1 MKKSPVLF
9 IYEQLEGIRKDRL
22 SNRISSEQ
30 AIRDRKFSLEEAEKM
45 EKDNMINFLKS
56 VFQQDNFNYEKVY
69 NEFINNN

>member
-1 MKKSPVLF
+1 MKKSAVLF

-22 SNRISSEQ
+22 SNKITSEQ

-56 VFQQDNFNYEKVY
+56 VFQQDGFDYEQAYNNFLKQK
-69 NEFINNN
+69 

>member
-1 MKKSPVLF
+1 MKKSAVLF

-56 VFQQDNFNYEKVY
+56 VFQQDNFNYEKAY